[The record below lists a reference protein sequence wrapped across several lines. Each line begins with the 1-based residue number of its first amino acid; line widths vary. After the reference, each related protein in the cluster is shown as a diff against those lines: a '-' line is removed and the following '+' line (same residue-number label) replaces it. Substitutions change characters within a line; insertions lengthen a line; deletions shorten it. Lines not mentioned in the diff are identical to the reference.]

1 MSNEQATE
9 VAEVKDKKSGKTK
22 IIIAVVLA
30 VLLALAAGV
39 GFYFVHQR
47 ANYLTTD
54 NARVTTTLVAVSSAV
69 PGVLERFT
77 IYEGRRV
84 SQNEILGW
92 VENGEA
98 MRAPLDG
105 LVVRTYAEQNQVVA
119 PHTPLAIIADTDN
132 LHIEA
137 NFEEQYIGRITLGQE
152 VSVTIDALGGQQFR
166 GYVAE
171 IGRITDVELTGSAM
185 FFNTGGTFTR
195 VVRLLPVRVNITDD
209 IELDSLIGLNAR
221 VRISLR

>member
-9 VAEVKDKKSGKTK
+9 VKEKKSGKTK

-30 VLLALAAGV
+30 VVLAIAAGV
-39 GFYFVHQR
+39 GFYFVNQR

-54 NARVTTTLVAVSSAV
+54 NARVTTTLVDITSTM

-77 IYEGRRV
+77 VLQGQYV
-84 SQNEILGW
+84 TQNEILGW
-92 VENGEA
+92 VEGGEA
-98 MRAPLDG
+98 MRAPFDG

-119 PHTPLAIIADTDN
+119 PHTPLAVIADTNN

-137 NFEEQYIGRITLGQE
+137 NFEEQYIGRIALGQE
-152 VSVTIDALGGQQFR
+152 VSVTIDALGGRQFR
-166 GYVAE
+166 GYIAE
-171 IGRITDVELTGSAM
+171 IGRITDVELTGMAM

-195 VVRLLPVRVNITDD
+195 VVRLLPVRVNIVDD
-209 IELDSLIGLNAR
+209 VELDSLIGLNAR